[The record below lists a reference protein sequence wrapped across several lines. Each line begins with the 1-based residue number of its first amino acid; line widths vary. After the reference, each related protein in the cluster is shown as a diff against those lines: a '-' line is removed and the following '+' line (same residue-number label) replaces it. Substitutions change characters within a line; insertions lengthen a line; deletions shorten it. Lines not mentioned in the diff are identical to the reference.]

1 MFLRAQLY
9 SCKETDSG
17 NTMPCSKTALTVLS
31 QPVKRDYF
39 IHKQALSNL
48 NFWVKYHYFA
58 VPEM

>member
-1 MFLRAQLY
+1 MV
-9 SCKETDSG
+9 
-17 NTMPCSKTALTVLS
+17 CSKTALTVLS